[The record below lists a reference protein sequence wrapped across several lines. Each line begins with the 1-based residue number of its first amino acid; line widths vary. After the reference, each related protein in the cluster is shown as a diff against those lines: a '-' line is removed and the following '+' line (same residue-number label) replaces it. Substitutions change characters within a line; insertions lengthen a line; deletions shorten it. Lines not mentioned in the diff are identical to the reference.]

1 MKVTSLICTC
11 QNEASYFFI
20 VTKCYYRLKNMKIG
34 DRVRFLSDVGG
45 GIIKGFQGK
54 NIVLVEDE
62 DGFQMPV
69 LATDVVVVTTDDY
82 NIAKVDTMGR
92 NQKPQAV
99 AAPPSAKA
107 TDNNYEADEEDIDP
121 ADRPITYKPK
131 PEERADGD
139 KLSVFL
145 SFVPVNPKA
154 FSTTTFECYLV
165 NDCNYFIHYIYLSKE
180 NNTYQLRAQ
189 GLVEPNTKVF
199 VEELDHSMLNAIE
212 RVGIQFVAFK
222 EDKPFL
228 LKQPVSVDLRI
239 DTTKFFKFHTF
250 RESLFFDEP
259 ALEFTIV
266 KDDVLPR
273 SFSVNPQELQKAM
286 IEKNDNTRVERQ
298 QARVSKK
305 SNVHEVIEVDLHAHE
320 LLETTSGMSAADI
333 KEYQLGVFRKTLDAH
348 IKHKGQRIVFIHG
361 KGEGVLRNAMI
372 QELKHKYKNCSFQ
385 DASFQQYGF
394 GATMVIVH

>member
-145 SFVPVNPKA
+145 SFVPVDPKE
-154 FSTTTFECYLV
+154 FSKTTFECYLV

-189 GLVEPNTKVF
+189 GVVEPNTKVF

-212 RVGIQFVAFK
+212 RVGIQFVAYK

-333 KEYQLGVFRKTLDAH
+333 KEYQLGVFRKILDAH

-394 GATMVIVH
+394 GATMVIMH

>member
-1 MKVTSLICTC
+1 M
-11 QNEASYFFI
+11 
-20 VTKCYYRLKNMKIG
+20 KNMKIG

-121 ADRPITYKPK
+121 ADRPITYKAK

-145 SFVPVNPKA
+145 SFVPVDPKA

-189 GLVEPNTKVF
+189 GMVEPNTKVF

>member
-145 SFVPVNPKA
+145 SFVPVDPKE
-154 FSTTTFECYLV
+154 FSKTTFECYLV

-189 GLVEPNTKVF
+189 GVVEPNTKVF

-212 RVGIQFVAFK
+212 RVGIQFVAYK

-394 GATMVIVH
+394 GATMVIMH

>member
-145 SFVPVNPKA
+145 SFVPVDPKE
-154 FSTTTFECYLV
+154 FSKTTFECYLV

-189 GLVEPNTKVF
+189 GVVEPNTKVF

-212 RVGIQFVAFK
+212 RVGIQFVAYK

-286 IEKNDNTRVERQ
+286 SVGVAANLGNVVNQASNFRTIELACMVLAALPLIIIYPFLQKFFD
-298 QARVSKK
+298 K
-305 SNVHEVIEVDLHAHE
+305 
-320 LLETTSGMSAADI
+320 GMMVGS
-333 KEYQLGVFRKTLDAH
+333 V
-348 IKHKGQRIVFIHG
+348 KG
-361 KGEGVLRNAMI
+361 
-372 QELKHKYKNCSFQ
+372 
-385 DASFQQYGF
+385 
-394 GATMVIVH
+394 

>member
-145 SFVPVNPKA
+145 SFVPVDPKE
-154 FSTTTFECYLV
+154 FSKTTFECYLV

-189 GLVEPNTKVF
+189 GVVEPNTKVF

-212 RVGIQFVAFK
+212 RVGIQFVAYK

-298 QARVSKK
+298 QARVSKQ

-333 KEYQLGVFRKTLDAH
+333 KEYQLGVFRKILDAH

>member
-189 GLVEPNTKVF
+189 GMVEPNTKVF

-212 RVGIQFVAFK
+212 RVGIQFIAFK

>member
-145 SFVPVNPKA
+145 SFVPVDPKE
-154 FSTTTFECYLV
+154 FSKTTFECYLV

-189 GLVEPNTKVF
+189 GVVEPNTKVF

-212 RVGIQFVAFK
+212 RVGIQFVAYK

-320 LLETTSGMSAADI
+320 LLETTAGMSAADI

>member
-189 GLVEPNTKVF
+189 GMVEPNTKVF

>member
-121 ADRPITYKPK
+121 ADRPITYKAK

-189 GLVEPNTKVF
+189 GMVEPNTKVF

>member
-121 ADRPITYKPK
+121 ADRPITYMAK

-145 SFVPVNPKA
+145 SFVPVDPKE
-154 FSTTTFECYLV
+154 FSKTTFECYLV

-189 GLVEPNTKVF
+189 GVVEPNTKVF

-212 RVGIQFVAFK
+212 RVGIQFVAYK

-333 KEYQLGVFRKTLDAH
+333 KEYQLGVFRKILDAH

>member
-145 SFVPVNPKA
+145 SFVPVDPKE
-154 FSTTTFECYLV
+154 FSKTTFECYLV

-189 GLVEPNTKVF
+189 GVVEPNTKVF

>member
-189 GLVEPNTKVF
+189 GMVEPNTKVF

-212 RVGIQFVAFK
+212 RVGIQFVAYK

>member
-145 SFVPVNPKA
+145 SFVPVDPKE
-154 FSTTTFECYLV
+154 FSKTTFECYLV

-189 GLVEPNTKVF
+189 GMVEPNTKVF

>member
-121 ADRPITYKPK
+121 ADRPITYKAK

-145 SFVPVNPKA
+145 SFVPVDPKE
-154 FSTTTFECYLV
+154 FSKTTFECYLV

-189 GLVEPNTKVF
+189 GVVEPNTKVF

-333 KEYQLGVFRKTLDAH
+333 KEYQLGVFRKILDAH

>member
-121 ADRPITYKPK
+121 ADRPITYKAK

-145 SFVPVNPKA
+145 SFVPVDPKE
-154 FSTTTFECYLV
+154 FSKTTFECYLV

-189 GLVEPNTKVF
+189 GMVEPNTKVF

-320 LLETTSGMSAADI
+320 LLETTAGMSAADI

>member
-145 SFVPVNPKA
+145 SFVPVDPKE
-154 FSTTTFECYLV
+154 FSKTTFECYLV

-189 GLVEPNTKVF
+189 GVVEPNTKVF

-212 RVGIQFVAFK
+212 RVGIQFVAYK

-333 KEYQLGVFRKTLDAH
+333 KEYQLGVFRKILDAH

>member
-1 MKVTSLICTC
+1 
-11 QNEASYFFI
+11 
-20 VTKCYYRLKNMKIG
+20 MKIG

-121 ADRPITYKPK
+121 ADRPITYKAK

-145 SFVPVNPKA
+145 SFVPVDPKE
-154 FSTTTFECYLV
+154 FSKTTFECYLV

-189 GLVEPNTKVF
+189 GMVEPNTKVF

-212 RVGIQFVAFK
+212 RVGIQFVAYK

-228 LKQPVSVDLRI
+228 FQVS
-239 DTTKFFKFHTF
+239 
-250 RESLFFDEP
+250 
-259 ALEFTIV
+259 
-266 KDDVLPR
+266 
-273 SFSVNPQELQKAM
+273 
-286 IEKNDNTRVERQ
+286 
-298 QARVSKK
+298 
-305 SNVHEVIEVDLHAHE
+305 
-320 LLETTSGMSAADI
+320 
-333 KEYQLGVFRKTLDAH
+333 H
-348 IKHKGQRIVFIHG
+348 IP
-361 KGEGVLRNAMI
+361 
-372 QELKHKYKNCSFQ
+372 
-385 DASFQQYGF
+385 
-394 GATMVIVH
+394 

>member
-189 GLVEPNTKVF
+189 GVVEPNTKVF

-212 RVGIQFVAFK
+212 RVGIQFVAYK

-333 KEYQLGVFRKTLDAH
+333 KEYQLGVFRKILDAH

>member
-99 AAPPSAKA
+99 AATPSAKA

-320 LLETTSGMSAADI
+320 LLETTAGMSAADI

>member
-189 GLVEPNTKVF
+189 GVVEPNTKVF

-212 RVGIQFVAFK
+212 RVGIQFVAYK

-250 RESLFFDEP
+250 RESLFFEEP

-333 KEYQLGVFRKTLDAH
+333 KEYQLGVFRKILDAH

>member
-92 NQKPQAV
+92 NQKPQAL

-189 GLVEPNTKVF
+189 GVVEPNTKVF

>member
-1 MKVTSLICTC
+1 MKVTSLICTG

-145 SFVPVNPKA
+145 SFVPVDPKE
-154 FSTTTFECYLV
+154 FSKTTFECYLV

-189 GLVEPNTKVF
+189 GVVEPNTKVF

-212 RVGIQFVAFK
+212 RVGIQFVAYK

>member
-145 SFVPVNPKA
+145 SFVPVDPKE
-154 FSTTTFECYLV
+154 FSKTTFECYLV

-189 GLVEPNTKVF
+189 GMVEPNTKVF

-333 KEYQLGVFRKTLDAH
+333 KEYQLGVFRKILDAH

>member
-107 TDNNYEADEEDIDP
+107 PDNNYEADEEDIDP
-121 ADRPITYKPK
+121 ADRPITYKAK

-189 GLVEPNTKVF
+189 GMVEPNTKVF

>member
-121 ADRPITYKPK
+121 ADRPITYKAK
-131 PEERADGD
+131 PEERAGGD

-145 SFVPVNPKA
+145 SFVPVDPKE
-154 FSTTTFECYLV
+154 FSKTTFECYLV

-189 GLVEPNTKVF
+189 GVVEPNTKVF

-320 LLETTSGMSAADI
+320 LLETTAGMSAADI

>member
-121 ADRPITYKPK
+121 ADRPITYKAK

-145 SFVPVNPKA
+145 SFVPVDPKE
-154 FSTTTFECYLV
+154 FSKTTFECYLV

-189 GLVEPNTKVF
+189 GVVEPNTKVF

-333 KEYQLGVFRKTLDAH
+333 KEYQLGVFRKILDAH

-394 GATMVIVH
+394 GATMVIMH

>member
-121 ADRPITYKPK
+121 ADRPITYKAK

-145 SFVPVNPKA
+145 SFVPVDPKE
-154 FSTTTFECYLV
+154 FSKTTFECYLV

-189 GLVEPNTKVF
+189 GVVEPNTKVF

-212 RVGIQFVAFK
+212 RVGIQFVAYK

-333 KEYQLGVFRKTLDAH
+333 KEYQLGVFRKILDAH

>member
-1 MKVTSLICTC
+1 M
-11 QNEASYFFI
+11 
-20 VTKCYYRLKNMKIG
+20 KNMKIG

-145 SFVPVNPKA
+145 SFVPVDPKE
-154 FSTTTFECYLV
+154 FSKTTFECYLV

-189 GLVEPNTKVF
+189 GVVEPNTKVF

-212 RVGIQFVAFK
+212 RVGIQFVAYK

-394 GATMVIVH
+394 GATMVIMH